1 VGWARAAVNRATLDA
16 AAIAWVC
23 VVEDLLASLY
33 GLYTLLRLHFLQE
46 EENYFTL
53 AEDEAQS
60 SR

>member
-23 VVEDLLASLY
+23 VVEDLLASL
-33 GLYTLLRLHFLQE
+33 LRPHFLQE